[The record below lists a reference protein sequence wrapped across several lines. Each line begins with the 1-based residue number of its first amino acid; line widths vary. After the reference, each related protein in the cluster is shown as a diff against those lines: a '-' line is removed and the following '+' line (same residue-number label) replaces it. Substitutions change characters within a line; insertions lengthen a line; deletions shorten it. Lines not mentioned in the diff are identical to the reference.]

1 MKSYN
6 SFIGIDIG
14 KLTFFVAVHGQKTVK
29 EYENTPSGINQ
40 FIKDFKQT
48 LSTSLCILE
57 TTGGYE
63 LRLLL
68 ALCAKNYAIH
78 RANTRQVKSFIR
90 SYGNTAKTDRLDAK
104 HLSLYGSERYQ
115 SLALFTPP
123 SEQAM
128 QLYELVQ
135 RRIDLKQ
142 MLVAEKCRFKSPR
155 TAYVSKSIELMLGV
169 LSRELDAITQEIEL
183 LITQDP
189 VLKQKQKTLRTI
201 PGIGPIIANEL
212 ITLLPELG
220 ELNRREIAALVGLA
234 PIANDSG
241 QFKGYR
247 RTTYGRQGIKPLLF
261 LAAMAARNSNSTL
274 RTYYESLIE
283 RGKLKMV
290 AIVALMRKIITIA
303 NARLKDAQPIPEKIL
318 VET

>member
-1 MKSYN
+1 MKSYT

-14 KLTFFVAVHGQKTVK
+14 KLTFFVAVHGQRTVK
-29 EYENTPSGINQ
+29 EYENIPSGINQ
-40 FIKDFKQT
+40 FLNDFKKT
-48 LSTSLCILE
+48 LATSLCILE

-63 LRLLL
+63 MRLLL
-68 ALCAKNYAIH
+68 ALSGKRYAIH
-78 RANTRQVKSFIR
+78 RANTRHVKNFIR
-90 SYGNTAKTDRLDAK
+90 SYGNTAKTDRLDAQ
-104 HLSLYGSERYQ
+104 HLALYGFERAH
-115 SLALFTPP
+115 SLLLFTPP

-142 MLVAEKCRFKSPR
+142 MLVAEKIRLKAPR
-155 TAYVSKSIELMLGV
+155 TFYTSESIQLIVDVLTKELGN
-169 LSRELDAITQEIEL
+169 ITKQIDEI
-183 LITQDP
+183 ITQDP

-234 PIANDSG
+234 PLSNDSG
-241 QFKGYR
+241 QFRGYR
-247 RTTYGRQGIKPLLF
+247 RTTYGRQGVKPLLF
-261 LAAMAARNSNSTL
+261 LAAMAARNSHSHL
-274 RTYYESLIE
+274 RTYYESLLA

-290 AIVALMRKIITIA
+290 ALVALMRKIIVMA
-303 NARLKDAQPIPEKIL
+303 NARLKDDQKHFA
-318 VET
+318 TT

>member
-1 MKSYN
+1 MKSYT

-14 KLTFFVAVHGQKTVK
+14 KLTFFVAVHGQKVVK
-29 EYENTPSGINQ
+29 EYENTSSGINQ
-40 FIKDFKQT
+40 FLNDFKKT

-63 LRLLL
+63 MRLLL
-68 ALCAKNYAIH
+68 ALCGQKYAIH
-78 RANTRQVKSFIR
+78 RANTRHVKNFIR

-104 HLSLYGSERYQ
+104 HLALYGFERSQ
-115 SLALFTPP
+115 SLMLFIPP

-135 RRIDLKQ
+135 RRIDLKH
-142 MLVAEKCRFKSPR
+142 MLVAEKVRLKAPR
-155 TAYVSKSIELMLGV
+155 TFYTSESIQLIIDV
-169 LSRELDAITQEIEL
+169 LTQELESITKQIETV
-183 LITQDP
+183 ITLDP
-189 VLKQKQKTLRTI
+189 ILKQKQKTLRTI

-234 PIANDSG
+234 PLANDSG
-241 QFKGYR
+241 QFRGYR
-247 RTTYGRQGIKPLLF
+247 RTSYGRQGIKPLLF
-261 LAAMAARNSNSTL
+261 LAAMAARNSNSSL
-274 RTYYESLIE
+274 KTYYESLIA

-290 AIVALMRKIITIA
+290 AMVALMRKIIVMA
-303 NARLKDAQPIPEKIL
+303 NARLKDDQKHLA
-318 VET
+318 TT

>member
-1 MKSYN
+1 MKSYT

-40 FIKDFKQT
+40 FIKDFKKT

-63 LRLLL
+63 MRLLL
-68 ALCAKNYAIH
+68 ALCANHYAIH
-78 RANTRQVKSFIR
+78 RANTRHVKNFIR

-104 HLSLYGSERYQ
+104 NLALYGFERAQ
-115 SLALFTPP
+115 SLVLFIPP
-123 SEQAM
+123 TEQAM

-135 RRIDLKQ
+135 RRIDLKH
-142 MLVAEKCRFKSPR
+142 MLVAEKTRLKAPR
-155 TAYVSKSIELMLGV
+155 TFYVSESIQLIVDVLKKELAG
-169 LSRELDAITQEIEL
+169 ITKQIEE
-183 LITQDP
+183 LITLDP
-189 VLKQKQKTLRTI
+189 VLKQKQTTLRTI

-220 ELNRREIAALVGLA
+220 KLNRREIAALVGLA
-234 PIANDSG
+234 PLANDSG
-241 QFKGYR
+241 QFRGYR
-247 RTTYGRQGIKPLLF
+247 RTSHGRQGVKPLLF
-261 LAAMAARNSNSTL
+261 LAAMAARNSHSSL
-274 RTYYESLIE
+274 KTYYESLIG

-290 AIVALMRKIITIA
+290 ALVALMRKIIIMA
-303 NARLKDAQPIPEKIL
+303 NARLKDDQKYFA
-318 VET
+318 TT

>member
-1 MKSYN
+1 MKSYT

-14 KLTFFVAVHGQKTVK
+14 KLTFFVAVHSQKVIK

-40 FIKDFKQT
+40 FIKEFKKT

-63 LRLLL
+63 MRLLL
-68 ALCAKNYAIH
+68 ALCANNYAIH
-78 RANTRQVKSFIR
+78 RANTRHVKNFIR
-90 SYGNTAKTDRLDAK
+90 SYGNSAKTDRLDAK
-104 HLSLYGSERYQ
+104 NLALYGFERAQ
-115 SLALFTPP
+115 SLMLFIPP

-142 MLVAEKCRFKSPR
+142 IFVAEKARLKSPR
-155 TAYVSKSIELMLGV
+155 TFYVSESIQLIINV
-169 LSRELDAITQEIEL
+169 LSKELENITKQIEQ
-183 LITQDP
+183 LITLNP
-189 VLKQKQKTLRTI
+189 LLKQKQKTLRSI

-220 ELNRREIAALVGLA
+220 TLNRREIVALVGLA
-234 PIANDSG
+234 PLANDSG
-241 QFKGYR
+241 KFKGYR

-261 LAAMAARNSNSTL
+261 LAAMAARNSHSSL
-274 RTYYESLIE
+274 RTYYESLIG

-290 AIVALMRKIITIA
+290 ALVALMRKIIVIA
-303 NARLKDAQPIPEKIL
+303 NARLKNDQKHFA
-318 VET
+318 TT

>member
-1 MKSYN
+1 MKSYT

-14 KLTFFVAVHGQKTVK
+14 KLTFFVAVHAQKTIR
-29 EYENTPSGINQ
+29 EYENTPLGIDQ
-40 FIKDFKQT
+40 FNKDFKKT
-48 LSTSLCILE
+48 LSDSLCILE

-63 LRLLL
+63 MRLLL

-78 RANTRQVKSFIR
+78 RANTRHVKNFIR

-104 HLSLYGSERYQ
+104 HLALYGFERAQ

-123 SEQAM
+123 SEQTM

-142 MLVAEKCRFKSPR
+142 MLVAEKTRLKSPR
-155 TAYVSKSIELMLGV
+155 TFYVSGSIQSIIDV
-169 LSRELDAITQEIEL
+169 LSKELDIITKQIEH
-183 LITQDP
+183 LITMDP
-189 VLKQKQKTLRTI
+189 ILKQKQKTLRSI

-234 PIANDSG
+234 PLANDSG
-241 QFKGYR
+241 KFKGYR

-261 LAAMAARNSNSTL
+261 LAAMAARNSHSPL
-274 RTYYESLIE
+274 RTYYESLIG

-290 AIVALMRKIITIA
+290 ALVALMRKIIVIA
-303 NARLKDAQPIPEKIL
+303 NARLKNNQNKLA
-318 VET
+318 TT

>member
-1 MKSYN
+1 MKSYT

-14 KLTFFVAVHGQKTVK
+14 KLTFFVAVHGQKVVK
-29 EYENTPSGINQ
+29 EYENTSSGINQ
-40 FIKDFKQT
+40 FLNDFKKT

-63 LRLLL
+63 MRLLL
-68 ALCAKNYAIH
+68 ALCGQKYAIH
-78 RANTRQVKSFIR
+78 RANTRHVKNFIR

-104 HLSLYGSERYQ
+104 HLALYGFERSQ
-115 SLALFTPP
+115 SLMLFIPP

-135 RRIDLKQ
+135 RRIDLKH
-142 MLVAEKCRFKSPR
+142 MLVAEKVRLKAPR
-155 TAYVSKSIELMLGV
+155 TFYMSESIQLIIDV
-169 LSRELDAITQEIEL
+169 LTQELESITKQIETV
-183 LITQDP
+183 ITLDP
-189 VLKQKQKTLRTI
+189 ILKQKQKTLRTI

-234 PIANDSG
+234 PLANDSG
-241 QFKGYR
+241 QFRGYR
-247 RTTYGRQGIKPLLF
+247 RTSYGRQGIKPLLF
-261 LAAMAARNSNSTL
+261 LAAMAARNSNSSL
-274 RTYYESLIE
+274 KTYYESLIA

-290 AIVALMRKIITIA
+290 AMVALMRKIIVMA
-303 NARLKDAQPIPEKIL
+303 NARLKDDQKHLA
-318 VET
+318 TT